1 MTEPRLRDFTP
12 DDAPWVIAA
21 HVAHYCGTE
30 GFDASFGDL
39 VARVVADF
47 VATARPG
54 LDRGFILD
62 RDGQRLGSVFC
73 VGRDDGQAQLRLFL
87 LDASLRGQGQGR
99 RLLEALMAHARAA
112 RLGRVFLWTHA
123 SHTAACALYRAA
135 GFALV
140 EERPVVSFG
149 QALVEQRFARAL

>member
-1 MTEPRLRDFTP
+1 MTEPILRDFTP
-12 DDAPWVIAA
+12 ADAPWVIDA
-21 HVAHYCGTE
+21 HAAHYCGTE
-30 GFDASFGDL
+30 GFDASFADL
-39 VARVVADF
+39 VARVVGDF

-54 LDRGFILD
+54 IDRGFILE
-62 RDGQRLGSVFC
+62 RGGQRLGSVFC
-73 VGRDDGQAQLRLFL
+73 VGRDDGQVQLRLFL

-99 RLLEALMAHARAA
+99 RLLAALMDHARAA
-112 RLGRVFLWTHA
+112 GFGRVFLWTHA

-140 EERPVVSFG
+140 EERAVVSFG